1 MGQKTHPKG
10 FRLGVIQTWDSQ
22 WYAPLNIYAD
32 LVLEDRIIRDHIKRK
47 LYNAGI
53 SKTEIWRKAQ
63 LIQIN
68 IHAVRPGIVVGKGG
82 QGLEQLKAQINNLIK
97 RKDVVVQVNVIEVS
111 KVDIDAQL
119 TSEAVAQQLERRVA
133 FRKAMK
139 QAMQRT
145 MRAGARGIKIMVSGR
160 LGGNDIARTEWL
172 REGAIP
178 LHTLKAD
185 IDYGLATAQT
195 VFGIIGVK
203 TWIYRGNVEPGEM
216 AQRNIKI
223 VNPNSID
230 NSDEDSD
237 GRRRKRRGRDNRDN
251 RDREGKE

>member
-10 FRLGVIQTWDSQ
+10 FRLGIIETWDSQ
-22 WYAPLNIYAD
+22 WYAPPKYYAD
-32 LVLEDRIIRDHIKRK
+32 LVLEDRIIREHIKRK

-53 SKTEIWRKAQ
+53 SKIEIWRKAQ

-68 IHAVRPGIVVGKGG
+68 IHSVRPGIVVGKGG
-82 QGLEQLKAQINNLIK
+82 QGLETLKNQVLELIN
-97 RKDVVVQVNVIEVS
+97 RKDIVVQINVIEVVKADLDS
-111 KVDIDAQL
+111 QL

-139 QAMQRT
+139 QAMQRA
-145 MRAGARGIKIMVSGR
+145 MRAGAKGIKIMVSGR

-178 LHTLKAD
+178 LHTLRAN
-185 IDYGLATAQT
+185 IDYGFATAKT

-203 TWIYRGNVEPGEM
+203 TWIYKGIVAPGEFVV
-216 AQRNIKI
+216 RNSKP
-223 VNPNSID
+223 VSNEDFSE
-230 NSDEDSD
+230 DEM
-237 GRRRKRRGRDNRDN
+237 GQKKRKRR
-251 RDREGKE
+251 RDRE

>member
-22 WYAPLNIYAD
+22 WYASPKDYAD
-32 LVLEDRIIRDHIKRK
+32 LVVEDRLIRDHIKRK
-47 LYNAGI
+47 LSNAGI
-53 SKTEIWRKAQ
+53 AKLEIWRKAQ

-68 IHAVRPGIVVGKGG
+68 IHAARPGIVVGKGG
-82 QGLEQLKAQINNLIK
+82 QGLETLRGQINDLIK
-97 RKDVVVQVNVIEVS
+97 RKDVITQVNVIEVA
-111 KVDIDAQL
+111 KVDLDAQL

-145 MRAGARGIKIMVSGR
+145 MRAGAKGIKIMVSGR

-185 IDYGLATAQT
+185 IDYGFATAKT

-203 TWIYRGNVEPGEM
+203 SWIYRGNVEPGEFP
-216 AQRNIKI
+216 QRNLKI
-223 VNPNSID
+223 VNPATMGD
-230 NSDEDSD
+230 PEEEAE
-237 GRRRKRRGRDNRDN
+237 GRRRKKRERRGQ
-251 RDREGKE
+251 

>member
-10 FRLGVIQTWDSQ
+10 FRLGVILTWDSQ
-22 WYAPLNIYAD
+22 WYAPPKYYAD
-32 LVLEDRIIRDHIKRK
+32 LVLEDRLLREYIKRK

-53 SKTEIWRKAQ
+53 SKIEIWRKAQ

-68 IHAVRPGIVVGKGG
+68 IHSVRPGIVVGKGG
-82 QGLEQLKAQINNLIK
+82 QGLETLRNQVLELIH
-97 RKDVVVQVNVIEVS
+97 RKDVVVQVNVIEVA
-111 KVDIDAQL
+111 KADLDAQL

-139 QAMQRT
+139 QAMQRA
-145 MRAGARGIKIMVSGR
+145 MRAGAKGIKIMVSGR

-178 LHTLKAD
+178 LHTLRAD
-185 IDYGLATAQT
+185 IDYGLATAKT

-203 TWIYRGNVEPGEM
+203 TWIYKGMVAPGEM
-216 AQRNIKI
+216 AQRNIR
-223 VNPNSID
+223 VVSNEEV
-230 NSDEDSD
+230 SDEDD
-237 GRRRKRRGRDNRDN
+237 QDKRKRRRR
-251 RDREGKE
+251 RQEPR

>member
-10 FRLGVIQTWDSQ
+10 FRLGVILTWDSQ
-22 WYAPLNIYAD
+22 WYAPPKYYAD
-32 LVLEDRIIRDHIKRK
+32 LVLEDRLLREYIKRK

-53 SKTEIWRKAQ
+53 SKIEIWRKAQ

-68 IHAVRPGIVVGKGG
+68 IHSVRPGIVVGKGG
-82 QGLEQLKAQINNLIK
+82 QGLETLKNQVVELIN
-97 RKDVVVQVNVIEVS
+97 RKDIVVQINVIEVVKADLDS
-111 KVDIDAQL
+111 QL

-139 QAMQRT
+139 QAMQRA
-145 MRAGARGIKIMVSGR
+145 MRAGAKGIKIMVSGR

-178 LHTLKAD
+178 LHTLRAN
-185 IDYGLATAQT
+185 IDYGFATAKT

-203 TWIYRGNVEPGEM
+203 TWIYKGIVPPGEFVV
-216 AQRNIKI
+216 RNSKP
-223 VNPNSID
+223 VSNEDFSE
-230 NSDEDSD
+230 DEM
-237 GRRRKRRGRDNRDN
+237 GQKKRKRR
-251 RDREGKE
+251 RDRE

>member
-10 FRLGVIQTWDSQ
+10 FRLGITQSWDSQ
-22 WYAPLNIYAD
+22 WFASPKDYGD
-32 LVLEDRIIRDHIKRK
+32 LLVEDRLIRDYIKRK

-53 SKTEIWRKAQ
+53 SKIEILRKAQ

-68 IHAVRPGIVVGKGG
+68 IHSARPGIVVGKGG
-82 QGLEQLKAQINNLIK
+82 QGLETLKNQVTSIINRKEIIVQINVLEIAK
-97 RKDVVVQVNVIEVS
+97 IDL
-111 KVDIDAQL
+111 DAQL
-119 TSEAVAQQLERRVA
+119 TAEAIANQLERRVA

-145 MRAGARGIKIMVSGR
+145 MRAGAKGVKVMVSGR

-185 IDYGLATAQT
+185 IDYGFAISQT
-195 VFGIIGVK
+195 IFGVIGVK
-203 TWIYRGNVEPGEM
+203 TWIYRGDVTPGEIIV
-216 AQRNIKI
+216 QRNLKP
-223 VNPNSID
+223 VS
-230 NSDEDSD
+230 SFTEEE
-237 GRRRKRRGRDNRDN
+237 GQQGRRRRKR
-251 RDREGKE
+251 DREERK